1 MLGGVRSQ
9 TTSFLRVFWGF
20 HRQDVGDDLFPLG
33 KIIPYTCVLIDSPMM
48 SFRVRSCS
56 LLEPEHSRL
65 TLHIP
70 FALHDIVQHMVHPFR
85 VRHDQQVE
93 GARVACHEQ
102 PSFRCPLQP
111 VRLPTSQ
118 HTFHRKC
125 VSQHTNSAVFVVFS

>member
-65 TLHIP
+65 TPYIP
-70 FALHDIVQHMVHPFR
+70 FALLNMMQHTWY
-85 VRHDQQVE
+85 
-93 GARVACHEQ
+93 GAAFSSSPGAAGGGRTACHEQ
-102 PSFRCPLQP
+102 PGFRCPFQP
-111 VRLPTSQ
+111 VRFPASQ
-118 HTFHRKC
+118 HKFHHRC
-125 VSQHTNSAVFVVFS
+125 VTTYQVRC